1 MASIDQFVGS
11 SIIHIKKEKIGKRW
25 IKFMKETYKIFRL
38 MIMLVH
44 SLKNEKKL
52 LMAKVNKL
60 FKTSWAI
67 CQRPTFLN
75 IMVIEI
81 RKREN

>member
-1 MASIDQFVGS
+1 
-11 SIIHIKKEKIGKRW
+11 
-25 IKFMKETYKIFRL
+25 

-60 FKTSWAI
+60 VKPSWAI

-75 IMVIEI
+75 IMVTEI